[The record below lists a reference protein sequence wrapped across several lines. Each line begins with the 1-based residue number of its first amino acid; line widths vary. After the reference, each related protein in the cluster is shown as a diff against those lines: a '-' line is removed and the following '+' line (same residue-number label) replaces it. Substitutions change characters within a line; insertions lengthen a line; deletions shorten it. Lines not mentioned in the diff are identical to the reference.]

1 MNHRPTDREEKALC
15 STSSVHIS
23 EESDHA
29 IVPVNLS
36 NNGGQR
42 PAEIGE
48 GSAGTKENVSPSSTH
63 PTQSGVRV
71 SQGLA
76 GVRQAAKERKQE
88 KFTALL
94 HHLTLDLLRDSY
106 CALKRQAAPGVDGVT
121 WQEYETGLAGRLTDL
136 HSRVHRGAGG
146 QDRST
151 GRGDP
156 PQPDLRGG
164 LPGIL
169 LWVSAGT

>member
-1 MNHRPTDREEKALC
+1 VNHQLTDREEKAPR
-15 STSSVHIS
+15 STSSLHLF

-36 NNGGQR
+36 NHGGQR
-42 PAEIGE
+42 PAERGE

-76 GVRQAAKERKQE
+76 GVRQAAQERKQE

-94 HHLTLDLLRDSY
+94 HPLTLDLLRDSY
-106 CALKRQAAPGVDGVT
+106 YALKRQAAPGVDGVT
-121 WQEYETGLAGRLTDL
+121 GQE
-136 HSRVHRGAGG
+136 
-146 QDRST
+146 
-151 GRGDP
+151 
-156 PQPDLRGG
+156 
-164 LPGIL
+164 
-169 LWVSAGT
+169 